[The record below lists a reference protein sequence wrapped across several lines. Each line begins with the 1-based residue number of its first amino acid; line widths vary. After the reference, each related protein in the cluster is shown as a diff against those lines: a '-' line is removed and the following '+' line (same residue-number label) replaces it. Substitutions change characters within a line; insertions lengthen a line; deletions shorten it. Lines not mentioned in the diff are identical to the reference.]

1 MKDYADKTYL
11 KSEPKP
17 EHKGWSVLAA
27 TLSALALILANFL

>member
-17 EHKGWSVLAA
+17 EHKSWSVLAVV
-27 TLSALALILANFL
+27 LGALALILANYL

>member
-17 EHKGWSVLAA
+17 EHKGWSVLAL
-27 TLSALALILANFL
+27 TLGALALILANYL